1 MSVRRALAVIL
12 AAAIFLAVGLG
23 AIAGFALS
31 TADAS
36 IKRVQGANGQLEVLH
51 DLDGATGRYG
61 RQVMNQLLF
70 GYDRPGDLQTARNDM
85 QRILSALTRATRQEL
100 NVVSGKDELQGQLP
114 ELERVRRLTDLFYV
128 IDQAASQAF
137 MLAEQGDHDAAV
149 EQASRQVNFPLTNE
163 MQPLIDHAIA
173 EERKEIASKTQSFE
187 QLRNE
192 VTVGGA
198 VLAALAL
205 LAIAVT
211 TLLTRRRFSRH
222 VSALAER
229 AQAVLRGEAEP
240 SSLASAAGDFQPLS
254 LALADSAA
262 AWHDERQ
269 KRAAADAQL
278 QALDI
283 ERSAFLADVGHQLR
297 TPLTVLRGEADVA
310 LRGKASVASLRQS
323 MERIRAQS
331 AELTLQLEDLLEA
344 VRQGE
349 DTDPS
354 SMAQIELGDV
364 VASAAG
370 EGKILAEPREVEIV
384 VERSTGPVSVP
395 GDFRRLKQ
403 ALMIG
408 IDNAVKHSPPGSTI
422 RIATTSDERRA
433 TVRVADEGP
442 GVSAEDQPNVFRR
455 FYRGRQENDML
466 NTGFGIGLSI
476 AKQIVAQ
483 HGGTI
488 ALRNRPEGGALF
500 EIVLPLGQGQ
510 DR

>member
-1 MSVRRALAVIL
+1 MSVGRALVVIL
-12 AAAIFLAVGLG
+12 VAAILLALGLG
-23 AIAGFALS
+23 AVAGFALWS
-31 TADAS
+31 ADAS

-70 GYDRPGDLQTARNDM
+70 GYDRPGALQTARNDM
-85 QRILSALTRATRQEL
+85 QRILSALARATRQEL

-137 MLAEQGDHDAAV
+137 MLEERGEHDAAI
-149 EQASRQVNFPLTNE
+149 EQASRQVNFTLTNE

-173 EERKEIASKTQSFE
+173 EERAEIAGKTQSFE

-192 VTVGGA
+192 VTTGGA

-205 LAIAVT
+205 LGILATV
-211 TLLTRRRFSRH
+211 LLTRRRIGRQIA
-222 VSALAER
+222 ALTGQ

-240 SSLASAAGDFQPLS
+240 SVAPAATGDFQPLA
-254 LALADSAA
+254 LVLADTAA
-262 AWHDERQ
+262 AWRDERQ
-269 KRAAADAQL
+269 KRTAADAQL
-278 QALDI
+278 QALDV
-283 ERSAFLADVGHQLR
+283 ERSEFLADVGHQLR

-310 LRGKASVASLRQS
+310 LRGTASVASLRQS

-349 DTDPS
+349 ES
-354 SMAQIELGDV
+354 AASVMSQIELGEV

-384 VERSTGPVSVP
+384 VERSAGPVSVP

-422 RIATTSDERRA
+422 RIATTSDERCA

-442 GVSAEDQPNVFRR
+442 GVSAEDEPNVFRR

-488 ALRNRPEGGALF
+488 ALRNRSKGGAVF
-500 EIVLPLGQGQ
+500 EIVLPRSEGPG
-510 DR
+510 R

>member
-1 MSVRRALAVIL
+1 
-12 AAAIFLAVGLG
+12 
-23 AIAGFALS
+23 
-31 TADAS
+31 
-36 IKRVQGANGQLEVLH
+36 
-51 DLDGATGRYG
+51 
-61 RQVMNQLLF
+61 MNQLLF

-137 MLAEQGDHDAAV
+137 MLAEGGQHDAAI

-163 MQPLIDHAIA
+163 MQPLIDQAIS
-173 EERKEIASKTQSFE
+173 EERKEIASKTQAFE
-187 QLRNE
+187 QLRNQ
-192 VTVGGA
+192 VSLGGAIIA
-198 VLAALAL
+198 VLALAG
-205 LAIAVT
+205 IAAT
-211 TLLTRRRFSRH
+211 TILTRHRIARQIA
-222 VSALAER
+222 ALTDWTR
-229 AQAVLRGEAEP
+229 AALRDEPEP
-240 SSLASAAGDFQPLS
+240 SAVPPAKGDFKPLS
-254 LALADSAA
+254 LALAETATA
-262 AWHDERQ
+262 FRTERQ
-269 KRAAADAQL
+269 KRASADAQL

-310 LRGKASVASLRQS
+310 LRGTASEASLRQS
-323 MERIRAQS
+323 LERIRAQS

-349 DTDPS
+349 ESKS
-354 SMAQIELGDV
+354 SVMSQIELGDV

-384 VERSTGPVSVP
+384 VERTTGPIVVP

-422 RIATTSDERRA
+422 RIATTNDDRHA

-476 AKQIVAQ
+476 ARQIVAQ

-488 ALRNRPEGGALF
+488 ELRNRSQGGALF
-500 EIVLPLGQGQ
+500 EIVLPLGEGPG
-510 DR
+510 R